1 MSAPNLE
8 RRGQSILV
16 VDDDAAVRRVFERI
30 LTRSGFAVRQ
40 AATGED
46 ALTEIAHHSTDV
58 VVLDACMPGI
68 GGIDVVRRLR
78 AAPETRTLPVIMV
91 TGQTD
96 VTERVH
102 GLEAGADDYLAKP
115 ADPDELVARVRALL
129 RGNQAW
135 RQALDEMWRLRSD
148 LVDGLSRIQREVDE
162 PNRALAA
169 ACELLVGVPG
179 VAAAAVTTFQGERVR
194 LVASTGFPN
203 AQVGR
208 VEAPRVGER
217 LRRHAREGPWTD
229 DMQPRPARSH
239 GGAVAYAPLVS
250 HDQLLGVL
258 ALGAD
263 PDLGS
268 TPFEHMDPTLA
279 TAIDI
284 APAVAELAA
293 ELIDTS
299 DRAELR
305 RSITDTISASRFS
318 IVFQPIVRLA
328 DGTTIGYEALAR
340 FDDGT
345 PPDQWFEQAARLGLG
360 IPLERAVLE
369 ATVREAV
376 ALPSDCSLSVNVSPS
391 ALLDASIRDVLAQ
404 VRGRTLVLE
413 LTERERIDDYA
424 AVLDAYAQLP
434 GALRCVDDAG
444 AGYASLRHIFALR
457 PHYIKLDLSWVRDL
471 DTDPA
476 RQALVAGLVH
486 FAGITDATVVAEGI
500 ERQEEADIVAELG
513 VQLGQGFFFAQPRS
527 AARRATDRAGSRR
540 RGR

>member
-1 MSAPNLE
+1 MSAPTVE
-8 RRGQSILV
+8 GRGQSILV

-40 AATGED
+40 AASGEA
-46 ALTEIAHHSTDV
+46 ALTEIAHHHADV

-68 GGIDVVRRLR
+68 GGIGVVRSLR

-91 TGQTD
+91 TGQSD
-96 VTERVH
+96 VTQRVH
-102 GLEAGADDYLAKP
+102 GLEAGANDYLSKP

-129 RGNQAW
+129 RGNEAW
-135 RQALDEMWRLRSD
+135 REALDEMWRLRSD
-148 LVDGLSRIQREVDE
+148 LVESLSRIHREVDE
-162 PNRALAA
+162 PNQALAA
-169 ACELLVGVPG
+169 ACELLAGVPG
-179 VAAAAVTTFQGERVR
+179 VAAAAVTTFEGECVR

-203 AQVGR
+203 AKVGR
-208 VEAPRVGER
+208 VEAPQVGER

-229 DMQPRPARSH
+229 DIQPRPARSH

-268 TPFEHMDPTLA
+268 TPLEHVDPTLA

-284 APAVAELAA
+284 APAVAALAA
-293 ELIDTS
+293 ELVDTS
-299 DRAELR
+299 DSADLR
-305 RSITDTISASRFS
+305 RAITETISGSRFS
-318 IVFQPIVRLA
+318 IVFQPIVRLS
-328 DGTTIGYEALAR
+328 DRTTVGFEALAR

-345 PPDQWFEQAARLGLG
+345 PPDQRFEQAARLGLS
-360 IPLERAVLE
+360 IPLERAVLR

-376 ALPSDCSLSVNVSPS
+376 SLPSDCSLSINVSPS

-404 VRGRTLVLE
+404 VRDRTLVLE

-444 AGYASLRHIFALR
+444 AGYASLRHICALR
-457 PHYIKLDLSWVRDL
+457 PHFIKLDLSWVRDL

-486 FAGITDATVVAEGI
+486 YAGLTDATVVAEGI
-500 ERQEEADIVAELG
+500 ERQGEADVAAQLG
-513 VQLGQGFFFAQPRS
+513 VELGQGFLFAQPR
-527 AARRATDRAGSRR
+527 
-540 RGR
+540 